1 MIGKLSVLLAKKL
14 VKNGNIQEN
23 EQEMYVY
30 GFFMFLSH
38 MFYLFVACIF
48 GIVFNCFIESVI
60 FYVLF
65 QSIRR
70 YAGGYHAKTETKCE
84 ILSTISIAL
93 CVFVVKITRVYDI
106 KIFLLVLSCIFTT
119 LVFILCP
126 LDTPEKKLTKKEKK
140 HFRKISWI
148 ILTFILTVVTIS
160 YLFEL
165 NILFSSSC
173 MSLILEGIL
182 VSLGKVQ
189 ELKKIIN

>member
-1 MIGKLSVLLAKKL
+1 MSL
-14 VKNGNIQEN
+14 
-23 EQEMYVY
+23 
-30 GFFMFLSH
+30 
-38 MFYLFVACIF
+38 
-48 GIVFNCFIESVI
+48 IVFIESVI
-60 FYVLF
+60 FLCSFF

-106 KIFLLVLSCIFTT
+106 KIFFYLFLSCIFTT

-165 NILFSSSC
+165 NILFASSC
-173 MSLILEGIL
+173 MSLILEGIFGI
-182 VSLGKVQ
+182 VRKGARTKNNK
-189 ELKKIIN
+189 LKKYCESIYIKDNIL

>member
-1 MIGKLSVLLAKKL
+1 
-14 VKNGNIQEN
+14 
-23 EQEMYVY
+23 
-30 GFFMFLSH
+30 MFLSH
-38 MFYLFVACIF
+38 MFYLFVACIL
-48 GIVFNCFIESVI
+48 GIVFNCFIESII

-93 CVFVVKITRVYDI
+93 CVFVIKITRVYDI

-140 HFRKISWI
+140 HFRKISWV

-165 NILFSSSC
+165 NILFVSSC

-189 ELKKIIN
+189 ELKRNNKLKIL